1 MRADTNQYQFS
12 HGRQPRGWGL
22 WAFEVG
28 GETFT
33 YTGHY
38 GEAKRAAFEFA
49 RSRGE
54 RVVVV
59 CP

>member
-1 MRADTNQYQFS
+1 MRVETTRYQAS
-12 HGRQPRGWGL
+12 HSKAPRGWGR
-22 WAFEVG
+22 WVFTVG

-49 RSRGE
+49 RTRGV
-54 RVVVV
+54 RVVTVE
-59 CP
+59 P